1 MDRRRLEC
9 FLALAEELHFHR
21 AAVRCHMTQ
30 PALSQQLRVLEEQ
43 LQVQLVYRSKR
54 HVALTRAG
62 EVFLDEVRKI
72 LRGMDLAVAMARRTE
87 RGEIGQLKIGVTA
100 PALYIVF
107 PEIVRAFAQRLP
119 EVGLIVHDMT
129 TAEQEQALRNRSIQ
143 LGIVHPPLEDT
154 ALSCTLIATTAFN
167 IVLSDQNPLAK
178 RRRLRLR
185 DLANE
190 QFIIFPRTIGPQL
203 YDHIISLCQS
213 EGFSPK
219 VILEITPAQSIIA
232 MAAAGFG
239 IGFIA
244 SEYQLLPRPGVVF
257 RKLEGV
263 APSLSL
269 GVAYD
274 GSDVSPAMKVFLE
287 LAQRI
292 GAQVR

>member
-30 PALSQQLRVLEEQ
+30 PALSQQLRALEDQ

-54 HVALTRAG
+54 HVSLTRAG

-72 LRGMDLAVAMARRTE
+72 LRTMDRAVDAARRTE
-87 RGEIGQLKIGVTA
+87 KGEIGQLTIGVTA

-107 PEIVRAFAQRLP
+107 PEIVREFNLRLP
-119 EVGLIVHDMT
+119 EVGIVVHDMT
-129 TAEQEQALRNRSIQ
+129 TAEQEQALRNRTIQ
-143 LGIVHPPLEDT
+143 LGVVHPPLED
-154 ALSCTLIATTAFN
+154 ASLSCQTIATTAFN
-167 IVLSDQNPLAK
+167 IVLSDLNPLAK
-178 RRRLRLR
+178 RRRLTLR

-203 YDHIISLCQS
+203 YDHIISLCQA

-219 VILEITPAQSIIA
+219 VILETTPAQSIIA
-232 MAAAGFG
+232 MAAADFG

-244 SEYQLLPRPGVVF
+244 SEHQMLARPGVVF
-257 RKLEGV
+257 RKLTGV
-263 APSLSL
+263 TPHLSL

-274 GSDVSPAMKVFLE
+274 GTDVSPAMKVFLE
-287 LAQRI
+287 IAQRV